1 MYIHIYNAIKNGK
14 KTLAEMEIET
24 KKHLYTAIFLM
35 LKQIISLSYAH
46 QGCIY
51 SI

>member
-1 MYIHIYNAIKNGK
+1 MYNAIKNEK
-14 KTLAEMEIET
+14 KTFAEMEIET
-24 KKHLYTAIFLM
+24 KKHLYTARFVM